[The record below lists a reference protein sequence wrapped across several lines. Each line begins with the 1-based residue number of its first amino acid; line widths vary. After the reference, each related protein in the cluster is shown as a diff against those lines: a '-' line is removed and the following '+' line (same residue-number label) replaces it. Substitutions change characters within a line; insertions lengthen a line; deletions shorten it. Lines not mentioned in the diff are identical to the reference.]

1 MLLEDKATIITG
13 AGRGLGKA
21 MAQVFAREGAKVL
34 AVDIT
39 GAQEAVS
46 RELGS
51 AVVPFHADVGREDE
65 IEAMFRFALEAFGRV
80 DAVVNNAATLMGLRP
95 EVTAEE
101 YEEGTTVNLRGLM
114 FCCKHAIRAMVPN
127 GGGSI
132 INVTSA
138 GVFGIEERASIVYSA
153 AKTAVHSLT
162 QSFAYHHGHQG
173 IRVNALA
180 PGLCK
185 TENWERYPEDFK
197 TDIYRKPALGRPGE
211 AEEPAEVAAF
221 LASDKASYV
230 TGAIIPVDGGWSIR
244 LV

>member
-46 RELGS
+46 RELGP

-101 YEEGTTVNLRGLM
+101 YEEGTAVNLRGLM

-138 GVFGIEERASIVYSA
+138 GVFGIEDRASIVYSA

-197 TDIYRKPALGRPGE
+197 TDIYRKPVLGRPGE

>member
-1 MLLEDKATIITG
+1 MLLEGKTAIITG

-21 MAQVFAREGAKVL
+21 MAHVFAREGAQVL
-34 AVDIT
+34 VVDFS
-39 GAQEAVS
+39 GAQESVA
-46 RELGS
+46 REIG
-51 AVVPFHADVGREDE
+51 AAATPFHADVSKEDE
-65 IEAMFRFALEAFGRV
+65 IEGMFSFALNRFGRV
-80 DAVVNNAATLMGLRP
+80 DALVNNAATLMGVRP

-101 YEEGTTVNLRGLM
+101 YEEGTSVNLRGLM
-114 FCCKHAIRAMVPN
+114 FCCKHAIRAMAPQ

-138 GVFGIEERASIVYSA
+138 GVLGIEDRASIVYSA

-185 TENWERYPEDFK
+185 TENWDRYPEDFRAEV
-197 TDIYRKPALGRPGE
+197 YRKPVLGRPGE

-244 LV
+244 LI

>member
-1 MLLEDKATIITG
+1 MLLDGKTAIITG
-13 AGRGLGKA
+13 AGRGLGRA
-21 MAQVFAREGAKVL
+21 MARVFAREGARVL
-34 AVDIT
+34 AVDIS
-39 GAQEAVS
+39 GAQEAVA
-46 RELGS
+46 REIGP
-51 AVVPFHADVGREDE
+51 AAVPFRADVGREDE
-65 IEAMFRFALEAFGRV
+65 IEAMFGFALETFGRV
-80 DAVVNNAATLMGLRP
+80 DTVINNAATLMGLRP

-101 YEEGTTVNLRGLM
+101 YEEGTAVNLRGLM

-132 INVTSA
+132 VNVTSA
-138 GVFGIEERASIVYSA
+138 GVFGIEDRASIVYSA

-197 TDIYRKPALGRPGE
+197 ADIYRKPVLGRPGE

>member
-1 MLLEDKATIITG
+1 MLLEGKTAIITG
-13 AGRGLGKA
+13 AGRGLGKG
-21 MAQVFAREGAKVL
+21 MARVFAREGAKVL

-39 GAQEAVS
+39 GAQEMVAS
-46 RELGS
+46 ELGP
-51 AVVPFHADVGREDE
+51 AVIPFHADVGRENE
-65 IEAMFRFALEAFGRV
+65 IEAMFGFALATFGKV
-80 DAVVNNAATLMGLRP
+80 DAIVNNAATLMGLRA

-101 YEEGTTVNLRGLM
+101 YEEGTAVNLRGLM

-127 GGGSI
+127 GRGSI
-132 INVTSA
+132 VNITSA
-138 GVFGIEERASIVYSA
+138 GVLGIEDRASIVYSA

-162 QSFAYHHGHQG
+162 QSFAFHHGHQG

-185 TENWERYPEDFK
+185 TENWDRYPEDFK
-197 TDIYRKPALGRPGE
+197 TNIYRKPVLGRPGE
-211 AEEPAEVAAF
+211 VEEPAEVAAF
-221 LASDKASYV
+221 LASDRASYV

>member
-39 GAQEAVS
+39 GAQEAVA
-46 RELGS
+46 RELGP

-65 IEAMFRFALEAFGRV
+65 IEAMFRFALETFGRV

-101 YEEGTTVNLRGLM
+101 YEEGTAVNLRGLM

>member
-1 MLLEDKATIITG
+1 MLLEGKSVIITG

-21 MAQVFAREGAKVL
+21 MARVFAREGARVL
-34 AVDIT
+34 AVDVS
-39 GAQEAVS
+39 GAQETAA
-46 RELGS
+46 REIGP
-51 AVVPFHADVGREDE
+51 AVVPFAADVSQEGD
-65 IEAMFRFALEAFGRV
+65 IEAMFAKALDTFGRV
-80 DAVVNNAATLMGLRP
+80 DGLVNNAATLMSLRP
-95 EVTAEE
+95 EVSVEE
-101 YEEGTTVNLRGLM
+101 YEEGTAVNLRGLM
-114 FCCKHAIRAMVPN
+114 LCCKHAIRAMVPQ

-132 INVTSA
+132 VNVTSA
-138 GVFGIEERASIVYSA
+138 GVLGIEDRASIVYSA

-180 PGLCK
+180 PGLCM
-185 TENWERYPEDFK
+185 TENWERYPEDFRAE
-197 TDIYRKPALGRPGE
+197 IYRKPVLGRPGE

>member
-46 RELGS
+46 RELGP

-65 IEAMFRFALEAFGRV
+65 IEAMFRFALETFGRV

-101 YEEGTTVNLRGLM
+101 YEEGTAVNLRGLM

-138 GVFGIEERASIVYSA
+138 GVFGIEDRASIVYSA

-197 TDIYRKPALGRPGE
+197 TDIYRKPVLGRPGE

>member
-1 MLLEDKATIITG
+1 MLLAGKTAIITG

-21 MAQVFAREGAKVL
+21 MARVFAREGAQVL
-34 AVDIT
+34 AVDFSGAEEIT
-39 GAQEAVS
+39 AAAIGP
-46 RELGS
+46 
-51 AVVPFHADVGREDE
+51 AVVPFHADVGKEEE
-65 IEAMFRFALEAFGRV
+65 ITAMFDFALERFGKV
-80 DAVVNNAATLMGLRP
+80 DSLVNNAATLMGLRS
-95 EVTAEE
+95 EVSVEE
-101 YEEGTTVNLRGLM
+101 YDEGTAVNLRGLM
-114 FCCKHAIRAMVPN
+114 LCCKHAIRAMVPA

-132 INVTSA
+132 VNITSA
-138 GVFGIEERASIVYSA
+138 GVFGIEERASIIYSA

-162 QSFAYHHGHQG
+162 QSFAFHHGHEG

-197 TDIYRKPALGRPGE
+197 EEIYRKPVLRRPGE

-221 LASDKASYV
+221 LCSHRASYV

-244 LV
+244 MV

>member
-39 GAQEAVS
+39 GAQEAVA
-46 RELGS
+46 RELGP

-65 IEAMFRFALEAFGRV
+65 IEAMFRFALETFGRV

-101 YEEGTTVNLRGLM
+101 YEEGTAVNLRGLM

-138 GVFGIEERASIVYSA
+138 GVFGIEDRASIVYSA

-197 TDIYRKPALGRPGE
+197 TDIYRKPVLGRPGE

>member
-1 MLLEDKATIITG
+1 MLLEGKVAIITG

-21 MAQVFAREGAKVL
+21 MARVFAREGALVL
-34 AVDIT
+34 AVDIS
-39 GAQEAVS
+39 GAENAVAA
-46 RELGS
+46 EIGP
-51 AVVPFHADVGREDE
+51 AVVPFHADVGREAE
-65 IEAMFRFALEAFGRV
+65 IEAMFAFALERFGRV
-80 DAVVNNAATLMGLRP
+80 DVLVNNVATLMGLRP

-101 YEEGTTVNLRGLM
+101 YEEGTAVNLRGLM
-114 FCCKHAIRAMVPN
+114 LCCKYAIRAMAAS

-132 INVTSA
+132 VNVTTA
-138 GVFGIEERASIVYSA
+138 GVFGIEDRASIVYSA

-185 TENWERYPEDFK
+185 TENWERYPDDFK
-197 TDIYRKPALGRPGE
+197 AEIFRKPVLGRPGE

-221 LASDKASYV
+221 LASDRSSYV

-244 LV
+244 LA